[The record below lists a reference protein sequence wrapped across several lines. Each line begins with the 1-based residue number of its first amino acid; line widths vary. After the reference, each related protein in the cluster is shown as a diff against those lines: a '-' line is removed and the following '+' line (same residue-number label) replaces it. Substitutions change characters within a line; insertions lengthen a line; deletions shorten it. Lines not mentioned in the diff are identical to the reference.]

1 MTPPPCAPIAA
12 PLAAALLLLA
22 SGCGPA
28 AEPPFD
34 SSALARA
41 SNGAGD
47 ALDSAVVTMLE
58 QRLQAVRDQPGSA
71 AALRSLGLACET
83 SGSWDLAVLALEAA
97 LAADTADQGA
107 RLHLAICL
115 HEAGRYD
122 EELAALG
129 TITEAEPENLPALY
143 RHGVALLDRGRF
155 DEALRSF
162 QTLAALQP
170 DLHQGHLGV
179 GQVLLEQEQA
189 EEALEHLDRARARAG
204 GDRFVEFAM
213 GQCLAD
219 LGREQE
225 AAAFLARGTDAKRT
239 HIADP
244 LNAELAQYVVGRTG
258 LLQRALRL
266 HQGGDFAS
274 ARRILA
280 GLAEDYPE
288 DTTIL
293 ANLGSAERELQQSEA
308 AIVSLT
314 RAVELDPTLYAAW
327 FNLASTHMDV
337 FIRARSDSGQTS
349 GERLTLALAAA
360 DRAVEHGGHL
370 AEMHEVRA
378 KVHTLMNEGER
389 AITDYQ
395 QAIAL
400 GTDNQETYLAVARL
414 QFLRGDR
421 EGAFLTLGQGADL
434 HPDWVEVRVQALPIL
449 VDRRDSLGARRL
461 LEEVE
466 ALVPNDRR
474 VEAMRQLIADQG
486 L

>member
-1 MTPPPCAPIAA
+1 MTRPLRAA
-12 PLAAALLLLA
+12 SLAATCSLLLLGA
-22 SGCGPA
+22 CGPEVA
-28 AEPPFD
+28 LPFD
-34 SSALARA
+34 ATDLSRASDGAGEGLDPAVVSMLEARLDAVRSEPSSA
-41 SNGAGD
+41 
-47 ALDSAVVTMLE
+47 SAM
-58 QRLQAVRDQPGSA
+58 
-71 AALRSLGLACET
+71 RSLGLACET
-83 SGSWDLAVLALEAA
+83 SGSWDLAIQALEAA
-97 LAADTADQGA
+97 LVLDPKDQGA

-122 EELAALG
+122 EELAALQ
-129 TITEAEPENLPALY
+129 EVSAAEPGNYAALY
-143 RHGVALLDRGRF
+143 RLGVALLDRGRF
-155 DEALRSF
+155 DEALISF
-162 QTLAALQP
+162 QTLATLKP

-179 GQVLLEQEQA
+179 GQVLLEQEQPA
-189 EEALEHLDRARARAG
+189 QALTHLDAARARAV

-225 AAAFLARGTDAKRT
+225 AAAFLARGADAKRT

-258 LLQRALRL
+258 LLQRAMRL

-293 ANLGSAERELQQSEA
+293 ANLGSAERELQQPDA
-308 AIVSLT
+308 AIASLT

-337 FIRARSDSGQTS
+337 FIRARSASGSS
-349 GERLTLALAAA
+349 GSERLTLALAAA

-389 AITDYQ
+389 AINDYQ

-400 GTDNQETYLAVARL
+400 GTDNQETFLAVARL

-421 EGAFLTLGQGADL
+421 EGAFLTLSQGAEL

-449 VDRRDSLGARRL
+449 VDRRDALGARRL

-466 ALVPNDRR
+466 TLVPNDRR